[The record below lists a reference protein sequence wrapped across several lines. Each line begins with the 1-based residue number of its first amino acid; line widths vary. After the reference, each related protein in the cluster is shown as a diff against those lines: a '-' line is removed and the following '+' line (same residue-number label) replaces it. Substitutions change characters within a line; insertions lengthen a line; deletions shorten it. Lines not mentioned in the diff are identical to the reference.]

1 MRTDRKKDLDKYY
14 NDHLK
19 LQIMRQFMLVS
30 TWNEIMG
37 IQSAV
42 YAAID
47 REEKAENDLQKEF
60 EDWKKVQDPK

>member
-42 YAAID
+42 YASID

>member
-47 REEKAENDLQKEF
+47 REEKTENDLQKEF
-60 EDWKKVQDPK
+60 EDWKKVQDSK

>member
-19 LQIMRQFMLVS
+19 LQIMRQFALVS

-60 EDWKKVQDPK
+60 EDWKKDQEQE

>member
-37 IQSAV
+37 IQSEV